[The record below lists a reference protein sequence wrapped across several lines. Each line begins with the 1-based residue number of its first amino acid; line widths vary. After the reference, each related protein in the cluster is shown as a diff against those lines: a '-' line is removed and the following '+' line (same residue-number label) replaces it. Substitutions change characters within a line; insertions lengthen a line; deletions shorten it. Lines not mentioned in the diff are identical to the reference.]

1 MATQSNQPLGSI
13 NEETENDPNNTS
25 KTQKSGKE
33 SSSKSQKTSFGGL
46 KKLIDRDKDKDE
58 KDKDKDEKPEKKE
71 KKESRGTSV
80 LKTGLSET
88 KENVKKLIQGGKD
101 KSSKS
106 SSSTP
111 AVSTQQQP
119 PQPPPPSI
127 APAPPLQ
134 TAVVHQTKLEYDNLQ
149 SNNNGDLM
157 KNSPMVL
164 KRADI
169 NSSENASIDMNM
181 TAFNDKSLPDI
192 VNMSKIDS
200 NGSHGIISPFE
211 SMEDSDS
218 EEGGIEPIEHQQLSS
233 SSSAS
238 INILMDNSNS
248 NNKILETNIQ
258 VSQV

>member
-13 NEETENDPNNTS
+13 NEEGENDPNNTS

-46 KKLIDRDKDKDE
+46 KKLIDRDKDKDKE
-58 KDKDKDEKPEKKE
+58 DKDKDDKDKEKKE
-71 KKESRGTSV
+71 KKEGRSTSV

-111 AVSTQQQP
+111 TVSTQQQQQ
-119 PQPPPPSI
+119 QPPSSPM
-127 APAPPLQ
+127 PAPLQ
-134 TAVVHQTKLEYDNLQ
+134 TTVVHQTSLEYDNHQ
-149 SNNNGDLM
+149 NSNNGDLM

-164 KRADI
+164 KRAEL
-169 NSSENASIDMNM
+169 NSSENVPIDMNM
-181 TAFNDKSLPDI
+181 TTFNDKSLPDI

-200 NGSHGIISPFE
+200 NGSHGILSPFE

-238 INILMDNSNS
+238 INILMDNSNN
-248 NNKILETNIQ
+248 NNKIMGTNVQ